1 MCLEIVLSRSNK
13 QRSSSSSSSISTEIE
28 AFTEARKAQA
38 EKAKQATSDK
48 FDDSFKVRIG
58 FGVRRGRKY
67 RGNGA
72 QLGPSPWTI
81 GGNNAHATSVLVDRS
96 EERGFPSVAEVE
108 MRTTTSIDEP
118 EQEGDLLKVNEHGEV

>member
-1 MCLEIVLSRSNK
+1 MRKQKKPSR
-13 QRSSSSSSSISTEIE
+13 QHLT
-28 AFTEARKAQA
+28 
-38 EKAKQATSDK
+38 
-48 FDDSFKVRIG
+48 DSFKVRIG
-58 FGVRRGRKY
+58 FDVRRRRGRKC

-96 EERGFPSVAEVE
+96 EERGFPSVAGVE